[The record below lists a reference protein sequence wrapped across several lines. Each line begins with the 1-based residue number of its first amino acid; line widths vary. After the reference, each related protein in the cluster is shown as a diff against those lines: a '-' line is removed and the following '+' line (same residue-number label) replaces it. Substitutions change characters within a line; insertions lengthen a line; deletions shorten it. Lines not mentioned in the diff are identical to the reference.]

1 MVVEISGRP
10 VIVLHGRFPT
20 YRDVH
25 AGDAGPDVLELQH
38 ALGELGLSTGANSG
52 VFNAATARALKTLY
66 TRLGYRPPGERVST
80 IPTASPATG
89 PGSGQSKMLL
99 PASEVVY
106 IPDTTAIVDDLQARV
121 GKESKG
127 TVMSL
132 ASGGLNV
139 RALLSPEDRP
149 LVSIGQSVQISS
161 DQSGT
166 TRSGRISAIGHYTS
180 GTPGSPQIT
189 PAPGS
194 NPAAS
199 GLTEGSGNSGHPLT
213 VRPRKTL
220 PPDWIGQ
227 DLKLTIT
234 TASTSGKVLAVP
246 VSAVYGSAD
255 SATKVI
261 KLLSNGS
268 QKRIDVR
275 TGASAD
281 GMVEV
286 IAAGNA
292 LRPGDR
298 VVVGR

>member
-1 MVVEISGRP
+1 M
-10 VIVLHGRFPT
+10 
-20 YRDVH
+20 
-25 AGDAGPDVLELQH
+25 
-38 ALGELGLSTGANSG
+38 
-52 VFNAATARALKTLY
+52 
-66 TRLGYRPPGERVST
+66 
-80 IPTASPATG
+80 
-89 PGSGQSKMLL
+89 KMSF

-106 IPDTTAIVDDLQARV
+106 IPDASATVDDLQGRV
-121 GKESKG
+121 GKEVKG

-139 RALLSPEDRP
+139 RSLLSPENRR
-149 LVSIGQSVQISS
+149 LVSIGQLVLISS

-166 TRSGRISAIGHYTS
+166 TRSGHISAIGPYTS
-180 GTPGSPQIT
+180 GTQGSPQST
-189 PAPGS
+189 PDPGS
-194 NPAAS
+194 DPAAANPS
-199 GLTEGSGNSGHPLT
+199 EGSDSSGHPLI
-213 VRPRKTL
+213 VKPGKTL
-220 PPDWIGQ
+220 PADWIGQ

-255 SATKVI
+255 STTKVI
-261 KLLSNGS
+261 KLLPNGK
-268 QKRIDVR
+268 QQRVEIR

-286 IAAGNA
+286 IAEGNA